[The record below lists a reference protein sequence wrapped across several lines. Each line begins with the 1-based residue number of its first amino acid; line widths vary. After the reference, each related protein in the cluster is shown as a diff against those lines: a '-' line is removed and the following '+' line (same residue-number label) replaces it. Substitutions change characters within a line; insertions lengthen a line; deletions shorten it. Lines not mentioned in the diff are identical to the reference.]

1 MRVFINV
8 SHESEISKMFLDSD
22 NPLLFQLKVHTHN
35 RKEKIIIV
43 IFILTPLVE
52 EQVEEVLSKE
62 LQGSQEEVTIC

>member
-1 MRVFINV
+1 MCPMRVKSQRCFSTQTILSSSNLR
-8 SHESEISKMFLDSD
+8 FT
-22 NPLLFQLKVHTHN
+22 LLLEK
-35 RKEKIIIV
+35 KEQILIA